1 MADKNIR
8 KEPKKKKKT
17 DTKDPISSL
26 SSKPVMPQPELV
38 KKKPKE

>member
-1 MADKNIR
+1 MGDKNIR

-17 DTKDPISSL
+17 DASSISSL

-38 KKKPKE
+38 RKKPKE